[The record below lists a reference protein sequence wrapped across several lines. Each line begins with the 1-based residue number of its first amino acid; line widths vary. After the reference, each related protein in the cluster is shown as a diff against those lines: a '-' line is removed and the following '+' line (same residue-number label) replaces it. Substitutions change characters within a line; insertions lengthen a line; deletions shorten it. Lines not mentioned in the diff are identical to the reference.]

1 MASAYLEGLP
11 VAVAACGFSTSEVD
25 HLILAI
31 GFDQQPVVLIALKV
45 IQIAVVFLSQQFY
58 DCTFKLP

>member
-1 MASAYLEGLP
+1 M
-11 VAVAACGFSTSEVD
+11 AVAACGFSTSEVD

-45 IQIAVVFLSQQFY
+45 IQITVVVLSQQFY